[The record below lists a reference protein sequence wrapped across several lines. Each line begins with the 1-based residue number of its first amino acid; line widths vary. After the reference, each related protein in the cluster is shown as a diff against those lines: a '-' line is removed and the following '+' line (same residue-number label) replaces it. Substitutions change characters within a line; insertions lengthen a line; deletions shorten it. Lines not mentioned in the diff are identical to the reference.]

1 MTPVTTA
8 PPKTAIKNLRW
19 WIGGLLLG
27 STVINYLD
35 RQTLSVL
42 APYLMADYHW
52 TNSDFASIL
61 IAFRLSYTIM
71 QMVSGKLMDRVGTR
85 KGLAISVTFYS
96 TVAALGS
103 LVSGLWGFR
112 ASRFLLGC
120 GEAANWPGAA
130 KAVSEW
136 FPDRERAWAVAL
148 FDSGSSLGGAIAP
161 WIFLYFYHHFHSWRP
176 VMGITGL
183 LGFIWVGIW
192 LWLYYKPRLHPRV
205 TAEEL
210 ELIRKGQAAE
220 PEAQKPATWR
230 ELLGLKQTWGII
242 IGRALLDP
250 YWFLVAE
257 WFGIYLVSRGI
268 RIEQSILGF
277 WAPFLAADI
286 GNFFGAGLSSYWIR
300 TLHAGA
306 DPCDVHHK
314 LLAGDRFVRLRH
326 LFVCLLRDHVFIVAG
341 RCLSKPSRCLCER
354 SQRYRRWTSHINHD
368 VRHRPRCRFIFV
380 SAHHHCGF
388 DHSLYRD
395 RDPDHSG
402 PRS

>member
-242 IGRALLDP
+242 IGRGGGMVWNLSGQPRHPYRTEHTWLLGTIPGCRHWKFLRRRTLQLLDP
-250 YWFLVAE
+250 E
-257 WFGIYLVSRGI
+257 
-268 RIEQSILGF
+268 
-277 WAPFLAADI
+277 
-286 GNFFGAGLSSYWIR
+286 GL
-300 TLHAGA
+300 
-306 DPCDVHHK
+306 
-314 LLAGDRFVRLRH
+314 
-326 LFVCLLRDHVFIVAG
+326 
-341 RCLSKPSRCLCER
+341 ER
-354 SQRYRRWTSHINHD
+354 R
-368 VRHRPRCRFIFV
+368 
-380 SAHHHCGF
+380 
-388 DHSLYRD
+388 
-395 RDPDHSG
+395 
-402 PRS
+402 